1 MRRSRPGRLPGAG
14 PRKGVWRGGGPDAR
28 PPSGPPP
35 SPAHLSAGPA
45 WSRGR
50 SHRDSGSAPSPS
62 SCRGASPRG
71 RRRGASGPAAGS
83 DVSPAV
89 SAEEKTTTEEE
100 EEEEKKKK
108 GGRRRRP
115 RAGPGLGPSPCV
127 RATRGAASPPRA
139 EGLPPGPG
147 PGRRHGAP
155 RRPRRPPR
163 AHGGPRP
170 GPAAQDR
177 PLPPCA
183 LRDLGGRRQRRGP
196 LQPGAAPARPR
207 QGPLRSYNAIKSY
220 KTEGKATQLE
230 ATEYLVSAAEAGA
243 MTLCLTN
250 PLWVTKTRLMLQYE
264 GDVNSKRQYKGML
277 DTLVKI
283 YKNEGVR
290 GLYKGFVP
298 GLFGT
303 SHGALQFMAYELLKL
318 EYNKHMKRLP
328 EAQLSTLEYISVAAL
343 SKIFAVAAT
352 YPYQVVRARLQDQH
366 NLYEGVMDVI
376 SRTWRKEGVHGFYK
390 GIVPNLIRVT
400 PACCIT
406 FVVYE
411 NVSHFLLGFRE
422 E

>member
-1 MRRSRPGRLPGAG
+1 MASAPRPSVLRHVRYENLVAGVSGGVLSNLALHPLDLVKVRFAVSDGLELRPKYKGILHCLTTIWKLDGVRGLYQGVTPNVWGAG
-14 PRKGVWRGGGPDAR
+14 
-28 PPSGPPP
+28 
-35 SPAHLSAGPA
+35 LS
-45 WSRGR
+45 W
-50 SHRDSGSAPSPS
+50 
-62 SCRGASPRG
+62 
-71 RRRGASGPAAGS
+71 
-83 DVSPAV
+83 
-89 SAEEKTTTEEE
+89 
-100 EEEEKKKK
+100 
-108 GGRRRRP
+108 
-115 RAGPGLGPSPCV
+115 GLYFFF
-127 RATRGAASPPRA
+127 
-139 EGLPPGPG
+139 
-147 PGRRHGAP
+147 
-155 RRPRRPPR
+155 
-163 AHGGPRP
+163 
-170 GPAAQDR
+170 
-177 PLPPCA
+177 
-183 LRDLGGRRQRRGP
+183 
-196 LQPGAAPARPR
+196 
-207 QGPLRSYNAIKSY
+207 YNAIKSY

-318 EYNKHMKRLP
+318 EYNKHMKRMP

-366 NLYEGVMDVI
+366 NLYKGVLDVI

-411 NVSHFLLGFRE
+411 NVSHFLLGFRDK
-422 E
+422 